1 MTARKTGF
9 LVLLVVGLLCVI
21 GMHFYNQH
29 YHEDVKSRKKMYCY
43 QTFWGPPNSALIVK
57 DLDYGRKLID
67 YYKLVEKGD
76 NPPIEFPLLGL
87 PTDTPV
93 YIMGYA
99 GSDSL
104 LVDIVNY
111 WDKGGKSRGNYLRG
125 YVYAGTLHEVPPP
138 AKKQK

>member
-1 MTARKTGF
+1 
-9 LVLLVVGLLCVI
+9 
-21 GMHFYNQH
+21 
-29 YHEDVKSRKKMYCY
+29 MYCY
-43 QTFWGPPNSALIVK
+43 DTFFGPPNSALIVK
-57 DLDYGRKLID
+57 DLSYGDSLIK
-67 YYKLVEKGD
+67 YYRLAEQGKV
-76 NPPIEFPLLGL
+76 PIGNFPLLGL

-93 YIMGYA
+93 YVMGYV